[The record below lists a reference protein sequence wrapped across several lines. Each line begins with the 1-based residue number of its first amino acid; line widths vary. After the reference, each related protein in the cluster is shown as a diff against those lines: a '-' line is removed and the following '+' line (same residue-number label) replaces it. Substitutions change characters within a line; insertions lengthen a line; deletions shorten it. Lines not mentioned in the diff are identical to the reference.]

1 MKTNARR
8 RTIVFVIIMII
19 CAVVLFAYLKGGD
32 MGVKTRTDATDYVME
47 NHVKETGATNAVTA
61 IYLNYRLWDTLFEA
75 MVLLLSAMAVISFS
89 WSHDDEAKL

>member
-8 RTIVFVIIMII
+8 RATLLIIMAVI
-19 CAVVLFAYLKGGD
+19 CAIVLIAYLKGG
-32 MGVKTRTDATDYVME
+32 GTGITVQHEALDYVMQ
-47 NHVKETGATNAVTA
+47 NHVHETGATNAVTA